1 MYQVIDD
8 QDEEDID
15 QPVGWSILP
24 FLIGGILAGLVFFAV
39 WLFSPGQQ
47 AEPGQAVETPAS
59 RAAYLVALSEPN
71 PAVRRARLMD
81 YQLTYPDSDR
91 NHAIDSQLDIINRTE
106 LGEWETLSDSIYSEK
121 LKVAEKWSVMAD
133 YEMRWNG
140 SLLGGRGEEL
150 VTLKQVLDTAK
161 PIDDLPDRTLD
172 PGKSPIPEDIPSDT
186 LAGAP
191 PRMAVTLPI
200 PAPTPPPSQAP
211 VVKEVKDVIVQPRVR
226 KNASPSYPRSAKRKK
241 IGAVVTVSMNLNE
254 KGKVKEATVIEIEAD
269 RYQRDFIKAAVRA
282 AKRTRFHPKTV
293 NGEPVPARDVRK
305 RYIFR
310 SN

>member
-15 QPVGWSILP
+15 QPTGWSILP
-24 FLIGGILAGLVFFAV
+24 FIIGGVLALLVFFCV

-47 AEPGQAVETPAS
+47 STPGQAVETPAS

-81 YQLTYPDSDR
+81 YQHTYPDSDR
-91 NHAIDSQLDIINRTE
+91 RYAIANQLDVINRVE
-106 LGEWETLSDSIYSEK
+106 LGEWETLNRSIYSNT
-121 LKVAEKWSVMAD
+121 LKVEEKWSAMAD
-133 YEMRWNG
+133 YELNWNG

-150 VTLKQVLDTAK
+150 TALKQVLDTAK
-161 PIDDLPDRTLD
+161 PIDDLPDRTLE
-172 PGKSPIPEDIPSDT
+172 PGKSPIPDNIPSDI

-191 PRMAVTLPI
+191 PRMAVTFPI
-200 PAPTPPPSQAP
+200 PQSPPPPPPAP
-211 VVKEVKDVIVQPRVR
+211 KVEEIKDVVVQPRVR
-226 KNASPSYPRSAKRKK
+226 KNASPSYPRSAKRRK
-241 IGAVVTVSMNLNE
+241 IGAVVTVSMRINDE
-254 KGKVKEATVIEIEAD
+254 GKVKEAEVVEIEAE
-269 RYQRDFIKAAVRA
+269 RYQRDFMKAAIRA
-282 AKRTRFHPKTV
+282 AKRTKFHPKTI
-293 NGEPVPARDVRK
+293 NGEPVPAQDIRK